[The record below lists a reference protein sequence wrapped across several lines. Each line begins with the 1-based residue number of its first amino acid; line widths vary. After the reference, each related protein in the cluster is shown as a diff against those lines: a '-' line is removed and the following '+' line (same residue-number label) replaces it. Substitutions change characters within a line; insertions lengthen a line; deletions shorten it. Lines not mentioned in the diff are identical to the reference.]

1 MKISREFKVGFIFI
15 AAIAIFVWGFNLLKG
30 TNILSGKRFLYAVY
44 DRVDGLEKDNK
55 VLINGLNI
63 GKVSRLA
70 FIPETS
76 KIIVELYIQNE
87 VNIPDNS
94 VANIYGADLLGT
106 KAIEIRFGN
115 SSTYVQNYD
124 TLISALEQS
133 LMDQV
138 NEQVEPLK
146 RKALALINSIDS
158 TMSDIQSVFNED
170 TRSNLTSTIENIKKT
185 LSNTESATYKID
197 HMLTDEQ
204 PRIISIMQNLES
216 ITANLDQ
223 NSENIN
229 RILSNFAS
237 LSDSLAASEIPQ
249 TMREAQEAVANLKSI
264 TQKINNGEGSLGQLM
279 TNDSLYIQLEKSSS
293 SLNLLLEDI
302 RLNPKKYVKF
312 SVF

>member
-1 MKISREFKVGFIFI
+1 MKISKEFKVGFVFI

-30 TNILSGKRFLYAVY
+30 TNILSNKRYLYAVY

-70 FIPETS
+70 FIPESS

-87 VNIPDNS
+87 VDIPDNS

-106 KAIEIRFGN
+106 KAIEIKFGN
-115 SSTYVQNYD
+115 STNYVQNYD
-124 TLISALEQS
+124 TLTSAIEQS

-138 NEQVEPLK
+138 NDQVEPLK

-158 TMSDIQSVFNED
+158 TMTDIQAIFNED
-170 TRSNLTSTIENIKKT
+170 TRSNLTNTIASIKNT
-185 LSNTESATYKID
+185 LSNTESATSKID
-197 HMLTDEQ
+197 LMLSDEQ
-204 PRIISIMQNLES
+204 PRIRSIIQNLNA

-223 NSENIN
+223 NGDNIN
-229 RILSNFAS
+229 RIINNFAA
-237 LSDSLAASEIPQ
+237 LSDSMAASDIPQ
-249 TMREAQEAVANLKSI
+249 TMRAANKALANLRSI
-264 TQKINNGEGSLGQLM
+264 TDKINRGEGSLGQLM
-279 TNDSLYIQLEKSSS
+279 TNDSLYIQLENSTS

-312 SVF
+312 SLF